1 MQEDEEVCMSDTAL
15 VVMAR
20 YPEPGKTKTRLAR
33 TIGQAQAAHLYQAFL
48 TDLASRF
55 VGLDCDLH
63 WTYTPANVDYQTFI
77 TALAP
82 THAQRMWS
90 FPQQGADFAERLQHA
105 FQWTKQR
112 GFQRTIVIG
121 SDSPHIRPDMITQAI
136 EALEYTDVVLGP
148 ADDGGYYL
156 IAMHKPYDV
165 FSGIPMSTSVVAQMT
180 IEAAQRQGLKVHLL
194 DPLFDV
200 DELPD
205 LQRLAQLLATDS
217 TLAPTTATYLTTM
230 RSLHD
235 HDAPDTHD
243 YNAET
248 RATTFDLHRAN

>member
-1 MQEDEEVCMSDTAL
+1 MQEDGEECMSDTAL

-20 YPEPGKTKTRLAR
+20 YPGPGKTKTRLAR
-33 TIGQAQAAHLYQAFL
+33 TIGQTQAAHLYQAFL

-82 THAQRMWS
+82 ALAQQMWS
-90 FPQQGADFAERLQHA
+90 FPQQGADFAERLHHA
-105 FQWTKQR
+105 FQWTEQH

-121 SDSPHIRPDMITQAI
+121 SDSPHIRPDIITQTI
-136 EALEYTDVVLGP
+136 EALEHADVVLGP

-180 IEAAQRQGLKVHLL
+180 IEAAQRQGLSVRLL
-194 DPLFDV
+194 EPLFDI

-205 LQRLAQLLATDS
+205 LLRLTQLLQADR
-217 TLAPTTATYLTTM
+217 TLAPVTAAYLATR
-230 RSLHD
+230 RSLY
-235 HDAPDTHD
+235 DTYTNSH
-243 YNAET
+243 A
-248 RATTFDLHRAN
+248 ATFDIHRADQPV